1 MDTEINKNIC
11 SICKRKILK
20 HAKKPIVTAAKDMC
34 IVLNCTGL
42 TNVDF
47 ELAVSNTT
55 WFCRICNDDI
65 NPLNHLDDDD
75 FLKAVCEMSQTIDII
90 LKIGNESRLFHP
102 FELNEDGNDIL
113 DYHGDLDPDKCYF
126 NQYSQ
131 QYRNRLPWL
140 TTGLKESIK
149 HKNKLYQLSLRHPT
163 VYNVTQYKRYRNMVT
178 KLLKQQEKEYYQSQI
193 VDNKNNLRKT
203 WMIIKKL

>member
-20 HAKKPIVTAAKDMC
+20 HAKKAYCYSCHRYVHR
-34 IVLNCTGL
+34 NCTGL

-65 NPLNHLDDDD
+65 FPLNHLDDDDD

-90 LKIGNESRLFHP
+90 LKIGNEWRLFHP
-102 FELNEDGNDIL
+102 FELNEEKNDISVASFCETWL
-113 DYHGDLDPDKCYF
+113 FFYLKMSDC
-126 NQYSQ
+126 
-131 QYRNRLPWL
+131 RNRANDICIMSMTFEPRSFIY
-140 TTGLKESIK
+140 ES
-149 HKNKLYQLSLRHPT
+149 
-163 VYNVTQYKRYRNMVT
+163 
-178 KLLKQQEKEYYQSQI
+178 
-193 VDNKNNLRKT
+193 
-203 WMIIKKL
+203 